1 MSKYDSIKTAAELV
15 AEVQAHGLSLAQED
29 ICRAQDIFG
38 RSAVQDIDLEIRQ
51 QAIRLYPKCAALF
64 ELPLMVY
71 SQIMQD
77 NDLRQKPYRVSE
89 TRIKKIISSMP
100 EFQ

>member
-1 MSKYDSIKTAAELV
+1 MTRTDE
-15 AEVQAHGLSLAQED
+15 
-29 ICRAQDIFG
+29 
-38 RSAVQDIDLEIRQ
+38 IDLEIRQ
-51 QAIRLYPKCAALF
+51 QAFRLYPKCAALF

>member
-1 MSKYDSIKTAAELV
+1 MTQHDE
-15 AEVQAHGLSLAQED
+15 
-29 ICRAQDIFG
+29 
-38 RSAVQDIDLEIRQ
+38 IDAEIRQ

-71 SQIMQD
+71 AQIMQD
-77 NDLRQKPYRVSE
+77 NATRRRPYRVSE
-89 TRIKKIISSMP
+89 ARVRKIIGSMP